1 MINLFFEHLK
11 IPDTV
16 IQIGTL
22 TNSIN
27 ASNNFDFKKFVE
39 DLEKRQQEQLD
50 KKKKLQQE
58 EKQWPARELNKKYRE
73 TPDNRTNW
81 GK

>member
-1 MINLFFEHLK
+1 MNEEY
-11 IPDTV
+11 
-16 IQIGTL
+16 
-22 TNSIN
+22 
-27 ASNNFDFKKFVE
+27 FKKFVE